1 MASSDD
7 VRDLFAPPRV
17 LAADGGEP
25 GELLLRSAEE
35 LGEYPVTV
43 VHSLREWAGIAPE
56 HPLISERARG
66 DWRTVSVA
74 HSLQSRVRVTGT
86 GRSNCPF

>member
-1 MASSDD
+1 MWARPEKRYKDVVRPKGNSRMLGRSRPGRVTGEREMASSDD

-25 GELLLRSAEE
+25 GELLLRSAGE

-43 VHSLREWAGIAPE
+43 LHSLREWAGIAPNI
-56 HPLISERARG
+56 L
-66 DWRTVSVA
+66 
-74 HSLQSRVRVTGT
+74 
-86 GRSNCPF
+86 